1 MEAKLFRLTIALS
14 LLALIGF
21 GIPGISASRSSSSWH
36 ELIVRLNQDLLT
48 FKNKCAASVDSNFRY
63 TDPKCTQQEFDAG
76 ESLLNQYWQY
86 RREADDQED
95 LFLTLA
101 LGTPAGLFLLFFG
114 GRWILTGRMRKE
126 KKRLRCLAPFSAR
139 NRLWSWRPI
148 SPRCGAIQSIL

>member
-21 GIPGISASRSSSSWH
+21 GLPGLNASRSASSWH
-36 ELIVRLNQDLLT
+36 ELVVRLDQDLQT

-63 TDPKCTQQEFDAG
+63 TDPKCTQKEFDAG
-76 ESLLNQYWQY
+76 ESLLNHYWQY
-86 RREADDQED
+86 RREADETAD
-95 LFLTLA
+95 LFVPLA

-126 KKRLRCLAPFSAR
+126 KKAS
-139 NRLWSWRPI
+139 
-148 SPRCGAIQSIL
+148 

>member
-21 GIPGISASRSSSSWH
+21 GLPGLNASRSASWWH
-36 ELIVRLNQDLLT
+36 ERVVRMDQDFQT
-48 FKNKCAASVDSNFRY
+48 FKNKCTASADSNFRY
-63 TDPKCTQQEFDAG
+63 TDPKCTQKEFDAG
-76 ESLLNQYWQY
+76 ETLLNQYWQY

-114 GRWILTGRMRKE
+114 GRWILTGRMRKKGHPDFPVDE
-126 KKRLRCLAPFSAR
+126 SR
-139 NRLWSWRPI
+139 
-148 SPRCGAIQSIL
+148 